1 MPKANIPSLS
11 TEKVLDE
18 AAGLFGSSWA
28 RYMHELWARIGGG
41 DLYNLGGLLVSN
53 TTAVGNITGG
63 EDNLITYSLAKNT
76 MHNNGDALE
85 VTAYGTTAANG
96 NNKTIKL
103 VLGSTTL
110 FTTGA
115 VAFNNKDWCLRATI
129 TQITSTTQ
137 SILAEFQGDFGL
149 LTNTVTITAGAENL
163 ATTLTLKCTG
173 TSGSS
178 TTDDIIQKG
187 LIIKL
192 FPNF

>member
-11 TEKVLDE
+11 TEEVLNE
-18 AAGLFGSSWA
+18 TGLFKGAWA

-53 TTAVGNITGG
+53 TTAVGNITSG
-63 EDNLITYSLAKNT
+63 EDNLITYSLKKNT
-76 MHNNGDALE
+76 LHNEGDVLE
-85 VTAYGTTAANG
+85 ITAYGTTAANG

-103 VLGSTTL
+103 ILGSTTL
-110 FTTGA
+110 FTTG
-115 VAFNNKDWCLRATI
+115 VLAFNNKAWCIRSTI
-129 TQITSTTQ
+129 TQITSVTQ
-137 SILAEFQGDFGL
+137 SIVTEFQGDFGL
-149 LTNTVTITAGAENL
+149 ITNTVTVTAGAENL
-163 ATTLTLKCTG
+163 ATTLTIKCTG

-187 LIIKL
+187 LIVKL